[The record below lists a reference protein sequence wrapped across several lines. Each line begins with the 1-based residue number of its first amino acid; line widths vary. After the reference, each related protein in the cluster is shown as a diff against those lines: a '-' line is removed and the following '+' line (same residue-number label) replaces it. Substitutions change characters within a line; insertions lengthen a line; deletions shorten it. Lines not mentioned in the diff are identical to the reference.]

1 MPRLTIDTKNTKSLY
16 DPVEIEIN
24 GKVFKVINIDRDVLK
39 KIEEYDIETA
49 KGNFDAAYQRLELLI
64 GKHPFISK
72 LRLEELIEITEFVT
86 MNIFRPSKKEK
97 NSPGPG
103 EEKLQP

>member
-16 DPVEIEIN
+16 DPVEVEIN
-24 GKVFKVINIDRDVLK
+24 GKVFKVISIDRNVLK
-39 KIEEYDIETA
+39 KIEEFDAETV
-49 KGNFDAAYQRLELLI
+49 KGNLDAAYQRLELLI
-64 GKHPFISK
+64 GKHPFINK
-72 LRLEELIEITEFVT
+72 LRIEELIEITEFVT
-86 MNIFRPSKKEK
+86 MNIFRPAKKEK